1 MIKDEKEPIALMWA
15 SHGFRNNVEAGYSG
29 TVPGNKELAMNEFNR
44 WAESLQDDFYRVLQ
58 EDISTLLDTPVV
70 YRYD

>member
-29 TVPGNKELAMNEFNR
+29 IAHANDAFLTTELFPFHFIVFDQTLVEQIRKTQAIG
-44 WAESLQDDFYRVLQ
+44 AQD
-58 EDISTLLDTPVV
+58 
-70 YRYD
+70 